1 MSVQNL
7 GLGGAAAEFLGA
19 YVAQANTSLGLSQSP
34 STCSATLV
42 EDAYSTP
49 PRVFQPPEVGSYQE
63 FKIGALKFQGV
74 VTSYEVDVAN
84 IGGRSI
90 TVNMSDPREIMK
102 SIPVILAPGY
112 RAVASRFEDTACSII
127 DAYGAY
133 DDFDNTGANLS
144 TWNQAGMTYEEVSKA
159 MKGGTII
166 RGGVSF
172 NIAPE
177 TPTVF
182 GTNYYFDLTEI
193 DAKVDPAYRINT
205 NLISVADL
213 IQELASRHSF
223 DWYARAS
230 RNVAENRVEVAI
242 KVIDRSTSNID
253 IDLDNFLATHSG
265 LVVSARK
272 GYELRNE
279 VSCGALL
286 GAPVESLR
294 GQTITGLANNPI
306 DLSDEGGSD
315 KYYMTEEEMRYV
327 LAGSDWWKTWVSING
342 GLIRYS
348 VGGAAV
354 LAPLWSPADASDIGN
369 QIGVNPDRASI
380 TTADEELQGRMFNKL
395 KGHAEATYGKRFTFS
410 PVAEAEYIDAAWTAD
425 VISGNNDPNEYFRNE
440 NGKTRCY
447 VEFAPTNQLT
457 ATAPLRP
464 SFAFGLGANA
474 PQPLPLDLRNEFN
487 VKKAVTNV
495 DKSDWIIRN
504 SKLYVA
510 GTIEEGNVV
519 KLDSPIVFGT
529 TDATEGTKLVSDAG
543 PGGTRIT
550 PRGTFT
556 TGSRNTVKRSPTK
569 GESSG
574 AVHQK
579 AYQPIRVFVPT
590 KDAFLRYGPVF
601 SSELSEESQGRV
613 TIDQDDG
620 FAPWEFGSLS
630 ATIDAMQFKIDN
642 ASSSVKQVEQATI
655 TLAGYPILNLG
666 DSIGLNSNINNI
678 SISFSDGVQT
688 TYELR
693 SFLRQFGE
701 LSKEELAALSLFA
714 RRGGARTFP
723 QDSVSFINKYRPII
737 SKQFGGK
744 GSSLSTTGG
753 ADNFD

>member
-177 TPTVF
+177 APTVF
-182 GTNYYFDLTEI
+182 GTNYYFDLTEV

-223 DWYARAS
+223 DWYVRAT

-242 KVIDRSTSNID
+242 KVIDRSTDNID
-253 IDLDNFLATHSG
+253 TDLDNFLAQHSG
-265 LVVSARK
+265 IVVSARK

-279 VSCGALL
+279 VACGALL
-286 GAPVESLR
+286 GAPVETLR
-294 GQTITGLANNPI
+294 SQTITGLANNPI
-306 DLSDEGGSD
+306 DLSAEGGSD
-315 KYYMTEEEMRYV
+315 KYFMTEEEMRYV
-327 LAGSDWWKTWVSING
+327 LSGKKWWKIWVKING
-342 GLIRYS
+342 GLVRYS

-354 LAPLWSPADASDIGN
+354 LAPLWSPADAADIGN
-369 QIGVNPDRASI
+369 QIGIDPDRFSV
-380 TTADEELQGRMFNKL
+380 TTADEELTGRIFNKL
-395 KGHAEATYGKRFTFS
+395 LGHAQSTYGKRFLFV
-410 PVAEAEYIDAAWTAD
+410 PPAEAEYIDAAWTAD
-425 VISGNNDPNEYFRNE
+425 AISGNDNPNEYFRNE

-457 ATAPLRP
+457 PTPPLRP
-464 SFAFGLGANA
+464 SFTFGLGDKA
-474 PQPLPLDLRNEFN
+474 PQPLPLSLRNDFGVDVAITN
-487 VKKAVTNV
+487 MDKA
-495 DKSDWIIRN
+495 DWIVSNFR
-504 SKLYVA
+504 LYVA
-510 GTIEEGNVV
+510 ATIEEGNVV
-519 KLDSPIVFGT
+519 KLDSPVLFGT
-529 TDATEGTKLVSDAG
+529 TNATEGTQAVSDVG
-543 PGGTRIT
+543 PGGTRET
-550 PRGTFT
+550 PNGTVST
-556 TGSRNTVKRSPTK
+556 ASRNARKRAFTEGQASTSLYQP
-569 GESSG
+569 
-574 AVHQK
+574 
-579 AYQPIRVFVPT
+579 AYQPIRAFIPT
-590 KDAFLRYGPVF
+590 KDVFLRYGPVF
-601 SSELSEESQGRV
+601 SSELSEVSEGKV

-620 FAPWEFGSLS
+620 FAPWEFGSTSLM
-630 ATIDAMQFKIDN
+630 IDAMQFRIDN
-642 ASSSVKQVEQATI
+642 VSSSVKQVEQATI

-666 DSIGLNSNINNI
+666 DSIGMNSNINNV

-701 LSKEELAALSLFA
+701 LSKDELAALSLFA
-714 RRGGARTFP
+714 RRGGARIFP

-737 SKQFGGK
+737 SKQFGGR
-744 GSSLSTTGG
+744 GSVAPSAGG
-753 ADNFD
+753 ADNFE